1 MFPLVF
7 PRLLSVEWP
16 AFCDFGTE
24 ERRRWLCLPMS
35 LNAHGPPPFFSEI
48 KKGQNGYT
56 IVLFLVCVG
65 KKITQDC
72 PFKETLG
79 GMVGNLVQG

>member
-1 MFPLVF
+1 
-7 PRLLSVEWP
+7 
-16 AFCDFGTE
+16 
-24 ERRRWLCLPMS
+24 MS